1 MFFFRVAGAQQ
12 SAGGILEAVAQAC
25 PRAWSPAKGPGET
38 SGGANR
44 RLHVYPLLAERW
56 RCEAQRDELGGNQSR
71 GLPSLRPGSRRP
83 WAPASRWK

>member
-1 MFFFRVAGAQQ
+1 MFFFRVTGAQQ
-12 SAGGILEAVAQAC
+12 SAGEILEAVAQAS

-44 RLHVYPLLAERW
+44 RLHVYPLPAERW

-71 GLPSLRPGSRRP
+71 GLP
-83 WAPASRWK
+83 